1 MNISPACAGVI
12 LLTFPVTHGIVD
24 KPRMRGGD
32 SHLHFGMH
40 KNGSFSPH
48 ARG

>member
-1 MNISPACAGVI
+1 MNISPAHAGVI
-12 LLTFPVTHGIVD
+12 PGGKDSRTAGRY
-24 KPRMRGGD
+24 KPRARGGD
-32 SHLHFGMH
+32 PHLHFGMH

>member
-12 LLTFPVTHGIVD
+12 FKSDWTMFFLRH

-32 SHLHFGMH
+32 PHLHFGMH